1 MTLTP
6 KQQRF
11 VDEYLNSLNATQA
24 AIKAGYSKKTAR
36 SVGSENLS
44 KPDIAA
50 AIQEAMKNRQERTF
64 ITQDR
69 VLQELARIAFFDP
82 RKLLDDDGNPI
93 PLSNLDDD
101 TAAAVAGVDLMEE
114 YEGHGKDR
122 VFIGYTKKF
131 KLADKNTAL
140 SNAMRHLGMF
150 VDKSEITG
158 KNGQPLGGAVAGVLV
173 VPAPI
178 TDMGA
183 WEKLAASFVP
193 PTMDSEDKK

>member
-1 MTLTP
+1 MTLTA

-11 VDEYLNSLNATQA
+11 VDEYLHDLNATQA

-36 SVGSENLS
+36 SVGSENLA
-44 KPDIAA
+44 KPDIAK
-50 AIQEAMKNRQERTF
+50 AIQEAMKNRQARTF

-150 VDKSEITG
+150 VDKAEITG
-158 KNGQPLGGAVAGVLV
+158 KNGQPLGGTVAGVLV
-173 VPAPI
+173 VPAQI

-193 PTMDSEDKK
+193 PTMDAEEK

>member
-1 MTLTP
+1 MTLTS

-11 VDEYLNSLNATQA
+11 VDEYLLDLNATQA

-36 SVGSENLS
+36 SVGSENLA

-50 AIQEAMKNRQERTF
+50 AIQEAMKNRQARTF

-101 TAAAVAGVDLMEE
+101 TAAAVAGVELMEE
-114 YEGHGKDR
+114 YEGSGKDR

-131 KLADKNTAL
+131 KLADKNTAI

-158 KNGQPLGGAVAGVLV
+158 KGGQPLGASVAGVLV
-173 VPAPI
+173 VPAQI

-193 PTMDSEDKK
+193 PTMDSDDK